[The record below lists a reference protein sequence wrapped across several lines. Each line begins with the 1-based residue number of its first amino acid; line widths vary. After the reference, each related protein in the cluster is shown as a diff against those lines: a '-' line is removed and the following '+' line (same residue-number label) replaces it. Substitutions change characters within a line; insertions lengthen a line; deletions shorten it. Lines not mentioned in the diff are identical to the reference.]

1 MEKEK
6 YEFKINAL
14 TRTLEIERF
23 DWGVRVIKGD
33 KPKHSI
39 RTYYEVRNFRL
50 NKNCPTIEANVKRA
64 LSYFKYYKLNH

>member
-23 DWGVRVIKGD
+23 DWGVRVVKGD
-33 KPKHSI
+33 KPKNAI
-39 RTYYEVRNFRL
+39 RTCYEVRNFRL
-50 NKNCPTIEANVKRA
+50 NKIYPTIEANVKRA